1 MITAGLA
8 SVATIHAAH
17 SVYSSIEARD
27 KRHKQVV
34 EGKMTPEEAKKLRNK
49 ARLQD
54 AASVGIAALGIK
66 GAISEWK
73 EMQEQRH
80 ECLEFDE
87 KRKERHERRLRKMEE
102 KRMLGSSA
110 QYASSEPHLP
120 HQSYDQPYEPTYA
133 PNYAPPGGTRYQDDN
148 PYHSGGP
155 MPPPPMGPQSA
166 HY

>member
-17 SVYSSIEARD
+17 SVYSSIEARS
-27 KRHKQVV
+27 KRHKQVM
-34 EGKMTPEEAKKLRNK
+34 EGKLAPEEARKLKNK

-80 ECLEFDE
+80 ECAEFDE
-87 KRKERHERRLRKMEE
+87 KRKERHEKRLRKQQE
-102 KRMLGSSA
+102 RLRLANSP
-110 QYASSEPHLP
+110 QYTTSEPDLGR
-120 HQSYDQPYEPTYA
+120 Q
-133 PNYAPPGGTRYQDDN
+133 NYAPPGGMRYQDDN
-148 PYHSGGP
+148 PYHAGGFA
-155 MPPPPMGPQSA
+155 PPPPMGPPYSA
-166 HY
+166 HN